1 MHNILI
7 TGASG
12 FLGRATLDRLLRDPE
27 LTVFVAYRSKTP
39 SSFLSQL
46 ETQKAHVFNV
56 EIEAEIKLLFSKYE
70 IETILHLATNYGRH
84 NQNIESVLSA
94 NLALPLTLLI
104 HGIAAKVQHFINID
118 SFYNKTGNLNEELFN
133 YSQSKKALIPW
144 LKQYSNQIKVS
155 NLVLEH
161 MYGPGDAEDK
171 FIPTLIR
178 SSLCDFSDGLK
189 LSRGQQERDFIFV
202 DDVVSAIQAV
212 LGETKSM
219 SKSEGF
225 GYQDIGVGH
234 GKRTSLIQL
243 AAIINS
249 ITGTSSPAPFSD
261 VPYKKHEIMSSV
273 ADNSKLISLG
283 WTPKID
289 LVNGLTR
296 TTEFYG
302 HQ

>member
-12 FLGRATLDRLLRDPE
+12 FLGRATLKSLLLNPE
-27 LTVFVAYRSKTP
+27 IFVFVAYRSKTP
-39 SSFLSQL
+39 QSFLSQL
-46 ETQKAHVFNV
+46 DKSRSYIFNV
-56 EIEAEIKLLFSKYE
+56 EIEAEIMELFSKFE
-70 IETILHLATNYGRH
+70 IKTILHLATNYGRH
-84 NQNIESVLSA
+84 NQNIDSVLSA
-94 NLALPLTLLI
+94 NLVLPLTLLT
-104 HGIAAKVQHFINID
+104 HGVSANVKHFVNID
-118 SFYNKTGNLNEELFN
+118 SFYNKVGNLNEELFN

-144 LKQYSNQIKVS
+144 LKQYSNQTKVS
-155 NLVLEH
+155 NLILEH

-171 FIPTLIR
+171 FIPTLIK

-189 LSRGQQERDFIFV
+189 LSRGEQERDFIFV

-212 LGETKSM
+212 LD
-219 SKSEGF
+219 EGINMNKRERV

-234 GKRTSLIQL
+234 GKGTSLIQL
-243 AAIINS
+243 ADVINS
-249 ITGTSSPAPFSD
+249 ITGTSLPAPFLD
-261 VPYKKHEIMSSV
+261 TPYKRHEIMSSV

-283 WTPKID
+283 WAPKID
-289 LVNGLTR
+289 LVSGLTR